1 MLTEATHPDVENPWA
16 TAWAADRSP
25 VSERLVRALEAH
37 EAAEAESLDSYHQL
51 ADASGDVVVAAL
63 VRLVIEDEKRHQ
75 QLLLQMT
82 APIDRR
88 DGLDGA
94 LAPVPL
100 SPDALEDRTAAIVA
114 TRALIREEREGAR
127 HLRHLARQEHQLHDG
142 VYAILLESM
151 ARDSEKHE
159 HILRYVLKRLEGSE

>member
-1 MLTEATHPDVENPWA
+1 MLTEATRPDMQNPWA
-16 TAWAADRSP
+16 AAWAADRSP

-37 EAAEAESLDSYHQL
+37 EAAEAESLDSYNQL
-51 ADASGDVVVAAL
+51 ADGSGDAVVAAL

-82 APIDRR
+82 SSPDGR
-88 DGLDGA
+88 DGVEGTYSSL
-94 LAPVPL
+94 PL
-100 SPDALEDRTAAIVA
+100 TSAAAEDRTAAIVA
-114 TRALIREEREGAR
+114 TRALIREDREGAR

-142 VYAILLESM
+142 IYAILLESM

-159 HILRYVLKRLEGSE
+159 HILRYVLKRLEGTE